1 MLSIFAEW
9 AIFLAIAISGSAIYF
24 MLKEIAQQLAYIRLA
39 CAGIDARGRFEAEDK
54 ARDRLAEREKRERDT
69 QPPSVVD

>member
-1 MLSIFAEW
+1 
-9 AIFLAIAISGSAIYF
+9 